1 MVITAAAGKMQ
12 RCHI

>member
-1 MVITAAAGKMQ
+1 MVITEAARKMQ

>member
-1 MVITAAAGKMQ
+1 MVITEAAGKMQ